1 MRKLDLKGL
10 LSFKVNVTV
19 RAYDQDVTLLK
30 LFFFFFFFFG
40 GGGGATSR
48 TLSSFDGR
56 SS

>member
-19 RAYDQDVTLLK
+19 RAYDQDVTSSEP
-30 LFFFFFFFFG
+30 FFLGG